1 MDLDAYIDTASAM
14 VNLPIARAYRPGV
27 AGSLAIAAEMAAV
40 VDRVTLDDGELAL
53 AAVYTPPGIDE
64 AGDA

>member
-14 VNLPIARAYRPGV
+14 VN
-27 AGSLAIAAEMAAV
+27 
-40 VDRVTLDDGELAL
+40 DGELAL